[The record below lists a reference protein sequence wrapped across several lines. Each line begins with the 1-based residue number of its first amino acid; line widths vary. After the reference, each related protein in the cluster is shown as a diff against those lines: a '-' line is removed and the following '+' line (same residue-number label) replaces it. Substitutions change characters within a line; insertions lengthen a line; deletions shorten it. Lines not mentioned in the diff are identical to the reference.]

1 MRAGLAA
8 MAALLLTGTAA
19 AQEGAD
25 AAKPSWLSS
34 KKPVQAAAAWAAPD
48 QYAPCMAALK
58 AGDPAHAQALANY
71 RALYFQHATK
81 VEQLSLEAAAERLKT
96 PHASKVTAAAC
107 LKLAPAAFDRR
118 FKAAHPWATSYFDSG
133 FDREMFEQVPGA
145 LALIAP

>member
-19 AQEGAD
+19 AQAPAE
-25 AAKPSWLSS
+25 KPSWLSS
-34 KKPVQAAAAWAAPD
+34 KKPSQAAATFAEP
-48 QYAPCMAALK
+48 QQFGPCIAALN
-58 AGDPAHAQALANY
+58 ADDAAHAQALANY

-81 VEQLSLEAAAERLKT
+81 VEQLSLEAAAERLKALPKT
-96 PHASKVTAAAC
+96 KMTAAAC
-107 LKLAPAAFDRR
+107 LKLAPPAFDRR

-145 LALIAP
+145 VALIAP